1 MKTIDSNLNVI
12 IKSDKVLF
20 VIISIMFSIIPCALG
35 AWLCLYAPKALW
47 IISYFCFFLALL
59 PIVAWKKYY
68 YRQVILYSD
77 KVSIFYNNKVLTLSK
92 EDVKAITLGV
102 HTIIYMANNKRYVI
116 RYAAITQDDIF
127 KINQTWYCFK
137 YNGDLR
143 FRQYLR
149 IASAVILCLF
159 LFNFATKSGIEYSLV
174 IIAIIAGIFFTIWL
188 INYLFLD

>member
-35 AWLCLYAPKALW
+35 VWLCLYAPKALLV
-47 IISYFCFFLALL
+47 ISYFCFFLALL
-59 PIVAWKKYY
+59 PIVTWKKYY
-68 YRQVILYSD
+68 YRQVILYND
-77 KVSIFYNNKVLTLSK
+77 KVSIFYNNKVETLSK
-92 EDVKAITLGV
+92 EDVKAITVGV

-116 RYAAITQDDIF
+116 RYSAITQDDIF
-127 KINQTWYCFK
+127 KINPTWYCFK

-159 LFNFATKSGIEYSLV
+159 LFNFATKSGIEYSLI

-188 INYLFLD
+188 INYLFLE